1 MSKWPEVKPSPR
13 LRAEGMLPS
22 SSSASCIPMGVL
34 YTSSLEQGTAL
45 VSPSRVFAPWT
56 HCAPTTTSPRGGE
69 HTEPANL
76 PCRRGAGKSP
86 LRQRLVKNNQRPFQ
100 APGSSTVKRSWAEW
114 VQTRGA
120 AVHSQRGLSIP
131 GAAPC

>member
-1 MSKWPEVKPSPR
+1 MGLSKWPEVKPSPR
-13 LRAEGMLPS
+13 PRVEVMLPS
-22 SSSASCIPMGVL
+22 CSLASCIPTGVP

-45 VSPSRVFAPWT
+45 ISPSCVFAPWT
-56 HCAPTTTSPRGGE
+56 LCAPTTTSPRGGE

-76 PCRRGAGKSP
+76 PCRRGTGKSS

-100 APGSSTVKRSWAEW
+100 APESSTVKQSWAEW

-120 AVHSQRGLSIP
+120 AVHSQ
-131 GAAPC
+131 